1 MPTDLDCIYKQ
12 AQHHADKRKVENH
25 LTRDEYSGSLGLRS
39 YVAEANRCEYSDREV
54 HGVDPG
60 KRLSERGRV
69 GGGRLLS
76 SADGPGDQPS
86 DSDRIGARSSGAS
99 WCHRLAG
106 PADHPV
112 RAPWRPRR

>member
-69 GGGRLLS
+69 GMVHEVVSGREQENVERKRERNRLNG
-76 SADGPGDQPS
+76 ADARVLGPDDLPDLPGDDPN
-86 DSDRIGARSSGAS
+86 
-99 WCHRLAG
+99 
-106 PADHPV
+106 
-112 RAPWRPRR
+112 